1 MRFTKN
7 FLSSKGKKNGLLV
20 CYHVTLLLYN
30 YFYYIISILYQYY
43 ILGLDSDSALAGRSS
58 FQSDMRV
65 RVQACKAV
73 SGSMSPV
80 LSRVHMSCP
89 VTVPAHP
96 GVLFPAAVGGAVP
109 CGPCLLPCLFH
120 QQLQPSSLLLLFF
133 LPCLDHNLEVIDPV
147 RQ

>member
-80 LSRVHMSCP
+80 LSRVHVSCP

-120 QQLQPSSLLLLFF
+120 QQLLPSSLLLF